1 MNFYIAPQINSFR
14 QVVYREQALRRVE
27 WITKWRSS
35 CRSSYWWCT
44 SKGSTLLANLF
55 SLFNSMKNLHMVVWI
70 LGIVGGLNWLLIGLG
85 GFMGSNWNVV
95 GMIFGSWPQVEW
107 IVYILVGLSA
117 VYELVSHKGNCR
129 NCGSGGG
136 M

>member
-1 MNFYIAPQINSFR
+1 
-14 QVVYREQALRRVE
+14 
-27 WITKWRSS
+27 
-35 CRSSYWWCT
+35 
-44 SKGSTLLANLF
+44 
-55 SLFNSMKNLHMVVWI
+55 MKNLHMVAWI
-70 LGIVGGLNWLLIGLG
+70 LVIVGGLNWLLIGLG

-136 M
+136 SM